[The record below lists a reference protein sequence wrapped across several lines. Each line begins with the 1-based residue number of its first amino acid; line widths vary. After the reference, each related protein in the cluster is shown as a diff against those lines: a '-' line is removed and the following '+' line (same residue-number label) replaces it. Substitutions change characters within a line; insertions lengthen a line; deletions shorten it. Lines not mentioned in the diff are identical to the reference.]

1 MSDEKIVEILE
12 EINGTLVMI
21 NENVVAAQAS
31 QEANASPSNESL
43 EELINRVRPGIKP
56 NIIIRGILA
65 KVQKDME
72 DELEAKTGWGRV
84 ELKRMLAQV
93 LSNVDKWGIESF
105 K

>member
-56 NIIIRGILA
+56 AIIIRGILA